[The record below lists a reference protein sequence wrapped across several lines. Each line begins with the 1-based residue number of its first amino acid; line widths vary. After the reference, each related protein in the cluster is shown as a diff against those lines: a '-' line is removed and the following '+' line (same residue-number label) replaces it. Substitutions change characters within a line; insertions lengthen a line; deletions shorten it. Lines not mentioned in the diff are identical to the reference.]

1 MKQILF
7 SCILF
12 CCMNS
17 CSYGQD
23 MPIFSRVNPMRAIS
37 NDPAIQKLSIA
48 LAAIE
53 RLYVDS
59 VNSNKLAE
67 DAIIHML
74 EKLDPHS
81 TYLSADEVKKANEP
95 LQGNFD
101 GIGIQFNMYTDTLY
115 VVEVISNGPSE
126 KIGIRPGDRIIYVD
140 DILIAGVKMKS
151 DDVVSKL
158 KGPKGTTVNVKILR
172 RGHPQLLD
180 FKIVRDKIPV
190 HSLIASYMVDNKT
203 GYIKFG
209 QFSATTHQEFKEA
222 LGKLKMQGMEN
233 LILDLQ
239 GNGGGYLMASIE
251 LANEFLNPNSLIVY
265 TEGLNQNR
273 EEWKANRNGSF
284 MNGRLV
290 VLVDYAS
297 ASASEI
303 VAGAVQDWDRGVII
317 GTRTFGKG
325 MVQRPIGLPDGSMI
339 RLTTAHY
346 YTPAGRSI
354 QKPYTKGDSESY
366 YRELLDRAYNGEMLS
381 ADSVHFA
388 DSLIYKTLTKNRT
401 VYGGG
406 GIMPDYYVPVDTTDA
421 FYTAR
426 TTQFFLDLNNR
437 GIIVYKYVPNLLDD
451 NRDKYKKQY
460 PSFDSFK
467 KNFTVTDKMFNE
479 MLSIYRKEKAE
490 ELKETS
496 YQLTEQ
502 QLEDYQ
508 KSKWLLSHYIKMTI
522 ARGVYSDNEFYQLYN
537 TIFDTYNKAIEIIN
551 DENEYNELL
560 NQDRKNN
567 NELTFPNL
575 NIYNSVIEV
584 TK

>member
-7 SCILF
+7 ACLLI

-23 MPIFSRVNPMRAIS
+23 FRTSARTMGMT
-37 NDPAIQKLSIA
+37 NDPAIRKLSIA
-48 LAAIE
+48 LTAIE
-53 RLYVDS
+53 RLYVDT
-59 VNSNKLAE
+59 VNSNQLAE

-74 EKLDPHS
+74 DKLDPHS
-81 TYLSADEVKKANEP
+81 TYLTAEEVKKANEP

-101 GIGIQFNMYTDTLY
+101 GIGIQFNMFTDTLY
-115 VVEVISNGPSE
+115 VVEVIPDGPSE

-140 DILIAGVKMKS
+140 DILIAGVKMKN

-158 KGPKGTTVNVKILR
+158 KGPKGTTVKVKILR
-172 RGHPQLLD
+172 KGVPNLLD

-190 HSLIASYMVDNKT
+190 HSLKASYMIDNKT
-203 GYIKFG
+203 GYMKFD
-209 QFSATTHQEFKEA
+209 QFSATTHQEFKDSI
-222 LGKLKMQGMEN
+222 GKLKAQGMEN

-251 LANEFLNPNSLIVY
+251 LANEFLNPKSLIVY
-265 TEGLNQNR
+265 TEGLNQKR
-273 EEWKANRNGSF
+273 EEWEANKNGSF
-284 MNGRLV
+284 MEGRLV
-290 VLVDYAS
+290 ILVDYAS

>member
-7 SCILF
+7 ACLLI

-23 MPIFSRVNPMRAIS
+23 FRTSARTMGMT
-37 NDPAIQKLSIA
+37 NDPAIRKLSIA
-48 LAAIE
+48 LTAIE
-53 RLYVDS
+53 RLYVDT
-59 VNSNKLAE
+59 VNSNQLAE

-74 EKLDPHS
+74 DKLDPHS
-81 TYLSADEVKKANEP
+81 TYLTAEEVKKANEP

-101 GIGIQFNMYTDTLY
+101 GIGIQFNMFTDTLY
-115 VVEVISNGPSE
+115 VVEVIPDGPSE

-140 DILIAGVKMKS
+140 DILIAGVKMKN

-158 KGPKGTTVNVKILR
+158 KGPKGTTVKVKILR
-172 RGHPQLLD
+172 KGVPNLLD

-190 HSLIASYMVDNKT
+190 HSLKASYMIDNKT
-203 GYIKFG
+203 GYMKFD
-209 QFSATTHQEFKEA
+209 QFSATTHQEFKDSI
-222 LGKLKMQGMEN
+222 GKLKAQGMEN

-251 LANEFLNPNSLIVY
+251 LANEFLNPGSLIVY
-265 TEGLNQNR
+265 TEGLNQSR

-284 MNGRLV
+284 MEGRLV
-290 VLVDYAS
+290 ILVDYAS

-303 VAGAVQDWDRGVII
+303 VSGAVQDWDRGVII

-339 RLTTAHY
+339 RLTTAYY

-366 YRELLDRAYNGEMLS
+366 YKELYDRAYNGEMLS
-381 ADSVHFA
+381 ADSVHFS
-388 DSLIYKTLTKNRT
+388 DSLKYKTLTKNRT

-421 FYTAR
+421 LFAAR

-437 GIIVYKYVPNLLDD
+437 GIIVYKYVPNLLED

-467 KNFTVTDKMFNE
+467 KNFTVTDNMLND
-479 MLSIYRKEKAE
+479 MLSIYKKEKAE
-490 ELKETS
+490 ELKETT

-502 QLEDYQ
+502 QQEDYQ
-508 KSKWLLSHYIKMTI
+508 KSKWLLSHYIKITI
-522 ARGVYSDNEFYQLYN
+522 ARGVFGDNEFYQLYN
-537 TIFDTYNKAIEIIN
+537 TIFDTYKKAIEIIN
-551 DENEYNELL
+551 DESEYNRLL
-560 NQDRKNN
+560 NQERK
-567 NELTFPNL
+567 
-575 NIYNSVIEV
+575 
-584 TK
+584 